1 MAHTIEV
8 DSETFLKMFNR
19 EDDFDI
25 DDYEG
30 LKDKYKENDI
40 LIVEEVK
47 SGRFF
52 TSKLESIEI
61 QYPGYVDFVTDSVY
75 HLTKISNIGY

>member
-30 LKDKYKENDI
+30 LKDKYKEND
-40 LIVEEVK
+40 
-47 SGRFF
+47 S
-52 TSKLESIEI
+52 
-61 QYPGYVDFVTDSVY
+61 
-75 HLTKISNIGY
+75 